1 MDITR
6 KTGGDFSGL
15 KRGKLLTSIL
25 DHAVFFSFSFSFSFY
40 FSLFFSC
47 EKVQLAGFFFLNY
60 HLAEWLNW

>member
-25 DHAVFFSFSFSFSFY
+25 DHAVFFSFSFY